1 MLHKELPSFG
11 KVATKELQPVSSK
24 KVTQCWPDAVTY
36 FMIRSVNYPCY
47 NLKNKRNMDLE
58 RLAAGEWKAGPVA
71 CDVGTFVSAALSA
84 RECDEVCGNGD
95 DHVCSH

>member
-1 MLHKELPSFG
+1 
-11 KVATKELQPVSSK
+11 
-24 KVTQCWPDAVTY
+24 
-36 FMIRSVNYPCY
+36 
-47 NLKNKRNMDLE
+47 MDLE